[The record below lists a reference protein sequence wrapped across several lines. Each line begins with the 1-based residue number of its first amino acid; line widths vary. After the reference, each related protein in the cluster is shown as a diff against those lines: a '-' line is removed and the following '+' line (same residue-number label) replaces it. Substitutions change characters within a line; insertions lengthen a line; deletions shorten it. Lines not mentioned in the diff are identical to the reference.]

1 MTLEITAKPFKKKKH
16 MNFLGISF
24 TKILVSWGFHEN
36 INDIVLLIYIY
47 ISYIYTHYIYIIY
60 ISFHGDIMEVSP
72 SFPWIMGSWGLGD
85 DFTDA
90 GDDWT

>member
-1 MTLEITAKPFKKKKH
+1 

-36 INDIVLLIYIY
+36 INDIVLIYIYIY
-47 ISYIYTHYIYIIY
+47 ISYIYIYTLYIYIYIIY
-60 ISFHGDIMEVSP
+60 ISFRGDIMEVSP

-90 GDDWT
+90 GDDRT